1 MEYVTN
7 QYWSDGESFLDVRKL
22 FSSEAKLDVYADL
35 SSYFRVKAHDTSV
48 VPEAPP
54 LAGPVLPEKGKT
66 LAEWREEIVAT
77 SKAIERLRR
86 LGITYIDEKSLIAL
100 EGSLL
105 PKGKR
110 GRPKKDKKPKEPRDR
125 KVRVSNGH
133 DNRRVICVDTGITYE
148 NSFVAAKMLNH
159 KHGGAFIRRSAGS
172 RGQLTC
178 YGQRWLYEGDELNT
192 EPKVDRR
199 GGSRPK
205 RSVIDVR
212 SGIVYETLNK
222 AALAVKGAKSQL
234 SYNLNKYGFYDVH
247 GALLKWADTDHTEP
261 STVRDE
267 QSHQPSSLEDASPA
281 SLPQSDS
288 YYREERICLESDLDN
303 LLDLCGESAIRIS

>member
-7 QYWSDGESFLDVRKL
+7 QYWSDGESFLDVRCL
-22 FSSEAKLDVYADL
+22 FSSETKPDVYADL
-35 SSYFRVKAHDTSV
+35 SSYFRIKAHDTSV
-48 VPEAPP
+48 VPETPP
-54 LAGPVLPEKGKT
+54 LAGPVLPERGKT
-66 LAEWREEIVAT
+66 LVEWRDEIVAT

-86 LGITYIDEKSLIAL
+86 LGITYVDEKSLIAL
-100 EGSLL
+100 EGSML
-105 PKGKR
+105 PKGKP
-110 GRPKKDKKPKEPRDR
+110 GRPKKDKPPKEPRDR

-133 DNRRVICVDTGITYE
+133 DNRRVVCVDTGITYE

-159 KHGGAFIRRSAGS
+159 KHGGALIRRSAGS

-192 EPKVDRR
+192 EPRIDRR

-212 SGIVYETLNK
+212 SGIVYETLNR

-247 GALLKWADTDHTEP
+247 GALLKWADTDHTKP
-261 STVRDE
+261 STAQDE
-267 QSHQPSSLEDASPA
+267 QSRQPSSLEDASPA
-281 SLPQSDS
+281 SLPSNDS
-288 YYREERICLESDLDN
+288 PSIAEQTSQE
-303 LLDLCGESAIRIS
+303 LDLHS